1 MKGSRMSLPTQMAIG
16 MVLGIA
22 AGALTPAMGLDPSW
36 YKPVGQ
42 LFINLVRMVVVPLVL
57 TTLVAGAA
65 SVGDVS
71 KLGRVAGKTLAY
83 YLVTTAVAVVIGLVL
98 ANIFQPG
105 SGLSISTEGLKAK
118 EVAPPT
124 LIDVFLNIV
133 PINPIEAL
141 SKGNMLQ
148 IIFFAL
154 LFGFGLSVIG
164 DKGKQVLHFFDGA
177 ADVMIKVTGFVMLYA
192 PIGVFGL
199 MAYTV
204 SMHGLSVLL
213 PLIKLVLVMYL
224 ACILQILIVY
234 LPCVKVTGL
243 TPSRFLKGLAS
254 PMMIAFT
261 TCSSAAALST
271 TLLSVQKLG
280 ASRSVSSFSIPLG
293 NTINMDGAAIYM
305 GIAAIFAAEVYG
317 IPMPLDRQLTVILL
331 AVLASIG
338 SMGVPGAALI
348 MITMVFTQVGIPL
361 EAIALVAGVDRIMD
375 MARTTINV
383 LGDATGALF
392 VSKLESDF
400 DPERG
405 VGPPAGLDLTRKL
418 FDHTRAEADQEHLPV
433 MLYSFPDR
441 IGERPAFLLGKTADN
456 PGEAIG
462 DIMAELA
469 RAGATVIGMPC
480 NTAHSPRILDAALEK
495 LNATGRPVRFVHMID
510 AVVRHVRQRCGE
522 GARVGILS
530 TLATLETRLYQD
542 SLERAGL
549 EALHPAPD
557 GCARVQEAI
566 SNREYGIKARNP
578 VTERARA
585 DLLDEA
591 RRLAGNADAIILGCT
606 EIPLALPEKELGG
619 VPLIDATDILAL
631 ELVRAFA
638 PEKLR

>member
-1 MKGSRMSLPTQMAIG
+1 M
-16 MVLGIA
+16 
-22 AGALTPAMGLDPSW
+22 
-36 YKPVGQ
+36 
-42 LFINLVRMVVVPLVL
+42 
-57 TTLVAGAA
+57 
-65 SVGDVS
+65 
-71 KLGRVAGKTLAY
+71 
-83 YLVTTAVAVVIGLVL
+83 VIGLVF

-124 LIDVFLNIV
+124 LVDVFLNIV

-204 SMHGLSVLL
+204 SMHGLGVLL

-243 TPSRFLKGLAS
+243 TTSRFLKGLAS

-338 SMGVPGAALI
+338 SMGVPGAAL
-348 MITMVFTQVGIPL
+348 VVDHDGLHAGRHPVGSHRSRRRRRPHH
-361 EAIALVAGVDRIMD
+361 GH
-375 MARTTINV
+375 
-383 LGDATGALF
+383 
-392 VSKLESDF
+392 
-400 DPERG
+400 
-405 VGPPAGLDLTRKL
+405 GP
-418 FDHTRAEADQEHLPV
+418 HHHQRAWRRH
-433 MLYSFPDR
+433 
-441 IGERPAFLLGKTADN
+441 
-456 PGEAIG
+456 
-462 DIMAELA
+462 
-469 RAGATVIGMPC
+469 
-480 NTAHSPRILDAALEK
+480 
-495 LNATGRPVRFVHMID
+495 GRPVCFKAGKRFRPRTRRT
-510 AVVRHVRQRCGE
+510 ARCGRITRPE
-522 GARVGILS
+522 TFPGGERRGKFPSAAG
-530 TLATLETRLYQD
+530 TGDNHAT
-542 SLERAGL
+542 G
-549 EALHPAPD
+549 
-557 GCARVQEAI
+557 
-566 SNREYGIKARNP
+566 
-578 VTERARA
+578 
-585 DLLDEA
+585 
-591 RRLAGNADAIILGCT
+591 
-606 EIPLALPEKELGG
+606 
-619 VPLIDATDILAL
+619 
-631 ELVRAFA
+631 
-638 PEKLR
+638 

>member
-118 EVAPPT
+118 DVAPPT
-124 LIDVFLNIV
+124 LVDVFLNIV

-199 MAYTV
+199 ISYTV
-204 SMHGLSVLL
+204 SQHGLKVLL
-213 PLIKLVLVMYL
+213 PLGKLILVSAIASVLHVIICYSPL
-224 ACILQILIVY
+224 VKYVVRIP
-234 LPCVKVTGL
+234 LPTFFRGVFEPWL
-243 TPSRFLKGLAS
+243 
-254 PMMIAFT
+254 IAFT
-261 TCSSAAALST
+261 TCSSAAALPT
-271 TLLSVQKLG
+271 NLQSVRRLG
-280 ASRSVSSFSIPLG
+280 ASKGVASFSIPLG

-405 VGPPAGLDLTRKL
+405 
-418 FDHTRAEADQEHLPV
+418 E
-433 MLYSFPDR
+433 
-441 IGERPAFLLGKTADN
+441 
-456 PGEAIG
+456 
-462 DIMAELA
+462 
-469 RAGATVIGMPC
+469 
-480 NTAHSPRILDAALEK
+480 
-495 LNATGRPVRFVHMID
+495 
-510 AVVRHVRQRCGE
+510 
-522 GARVGILS
+522 
-530 TLATLETRLYQD
+530 
-542 SLERAGL
+542 
-549 EALHPAPD
+549 
-557 GCARVQEAI
+557 
-566 SNREYGIKARNP
+566 
-578 VTERARA
+578 
-585 DLLDEA
+585 
-591 RRLAGNADAIILGCT
+591 RLAAA
-606 EIPLALPEKELGG
+606 E
-619 VPLIDATDILAL
+619 
-631 ELVRAFA
+631 
-638 PEKLR
+638 

>member
-133 PINPIEAL
+133 LINPIEAL

-405 VGPPAGLDLTRKL
+405 
-418 FDHTRAEADQEHLPV
+418 E
-433 MLYSFPDR
+433 
-441 IGERPAFLLGKTADN
+441 
-456 PGEAIG
+456 
-462 DIMAELA
+462 
-469 RAGATVIGMPC
+469 
-480 NTAHSPRILDAALEK
+480 
-495 LNATGRPVRFVHMID
+495 
-510 AVVRHVRQRCGE
+510 
-522 GARVGILS
+522 
-530 TLATLETRLYQD
+530 
-542 SLERAGL
+542 
-549 EALHPAPD
+549 
-557 GCARVQEAI
+557 
-566 SNREYGIKARNP
+566 
-578 VTERARA
+578 
-585 DLLDEA
+585 
-591 RRLAGNADAIILGCT
+591 RLAAA
-606 EIPLALPEKELGG
+606 E
-619 VPLIDATDILAL
+619 
-631 ELVRAFA
+631 
-638 PEKLR
+638 

>member
-1 MKGSRMSLPTQMAIG
+1 MAIG

-22 AGALTPAMGLDPSW
+22 AGALTPTLGISPSW
-36 YKPVGQ
+36 FQPLGQ

-57 TTLVAGAA
+57 TTLIAGAA

-71 KLGRVAGKTLAY
+71 KLGRVAGKTLIY
-83 YLVTTAVAVVIGLVL
+83 YLATTGVAVVIGLVL

-105 SGLSISTEGLKAK
+105 QGLSISTEGLQAK
-118 EVAPPT
+118 QVTPPS
-124 LIDVFLNIV
+124 LVSVFLNIV
-133 PINPIEAL
+133 PINPVEAL

-154 LFGFGLSVIG
+154 LFGFGISVIG
-164 DKGKQVLHFFDGA
+164 DKGKPAFQFFDSA
-177 ADVMIKVTGFVMLYA
+177 AEVMIKVTGFVMLYA

-224 ACILQILIVY
+224 ACLLQIILVY
-234 LPCVKVTGL
+234 LPCVKVASL
-243 TPSRFLKGLAS
+243 SPAQFLKGLAS
-254 PMMIAFT
+254 SMMIAFT

-317 IPMPLDRQLTVILL
+317 IPMPIDQQLVVILL
-331 AVLASIG
+331 AILASIG

-383 LGDATGALF
+383 LGDATGAVF
-392 VSKLESDF
+392 VSKLENDF

-405 VGPPAGLDLTRKL
+405 KRFA
-418 FDHTRAEADQEHLPV
+418 AE
-433 MLYSFPDR
+433 
-441 IGERPAFLLGKTADN
+441 
-456 PGEAIG
+456 
-462 DIMAELA
+462 
-469 RAGATVIGMPC
+469 
-480 NTAHSPRILDAALEK
+480 
-495 LNATGRPVRFVHMID
+495 
-510 AVVRHVRQRCGE
+510 
-522 GARVGILS
+522 
-530 TLATLETRLYQD
+530 
-542 SLERAGL
+542 
-549 EALHPAPD
+549 
-557 GCARVQEAI
+557 
-566 SNREYGIKARNP
+566 
-578 VTERARA
+578 
-585 DLLDEA
+585 
-591 RRLAGNADAIILGCT
+591 
-606 EIPLALPEKELGG
+606 
-619 VPLIDATDILAL
+619 
-631 ELVRAFA
+631 
-638 PEKLR
+638 

>member
-1 MKGSRMSLPTQMAIG
+1 
-16 MVLGIA
+16 
-22 AGALTPAMGLDPSW
+22 
-36 YKPVGQ
+36 
-42 LFINLVRMVVVPLVL
+42 
-57 TTLVAGAA
+57 
-65 SVGDVS
+65 
-71 KLGRVAGKTLAY
+71 
-83 YLVTTAVAVVIGLVL
+83 
-98 ANIFQPG
+98 
-105 SGLSISTEGLKAK
+105 
-118 EVAPPT
+118 
-124 LIDVFLNIV
+124 
-133 PINPIEAL
+133 
-141 SKGNMLQ
+141 MLQ

-154 LFGFGLSVIG
+154 ALRLRPQRHG

-234 LPCVKVTGL
+234 LPWREGHGPYPQPL
-243 TPSRFLKGLAS
+243 PQGPRLPDDDRLHH
-254 PMMIAFT
+254 
-261 TCSSAAALST
+261 
-271 TLLSVQKLG
+271 LLQRRRPLHHAPQRQKLG

-405 VGPPAGLDLTRKL
+405 
-418 FDHTRAEADQEHLPV
+418 E
-433 MLYSFPDR
+433 
-441 IGERPAFLLGKTADN
+441 
-456 PGEAIG
+456 
-462 DIMAELA
+462 
-469 RAGATVIGMPC
+469 
-480 NTAHSPRILDAALEK
+480 
-495 LNATGRPVRFVHMID
+495 
-510 AVVRHVRQRCGE
+510 
-522 GARVGILS
+522 
-530 TLATLETRLYQD
+530 
-542 SLERAGL
+542 
-549 EALHPAPD
+549 
-557 GCARVQEAI
+557 
-566 SNREYGIKARNP
+566 
-578 VTERARA
+578 
-585 DLLDEA
+585 
-591 RRLAGNADAIILGCT
+591 RLAAA
-606 EIPLALPEKELGG
+606 E
-619 VPLIDATDILAL
+619 
-631 ELVRAFA
+631 
-638 PEKLR
+638 

>member
-22 AGALTPAMGLDPSW
+22 AGALTQAMGLDPSW

-280 ASRSVSSFSIPLG
+280 ASRSVSTFSIPLG

-405 VGPPAGLDLTRKL
+405 
-418 FDHTRAEADQEHLPV
+418 E
-433 MLYSFPDR
+433 
-441 IGERPAFLLGKTADN
+441 
-456 PGEAIG
+456 
-462 DIMAELA
+462 
-469 RAGATVIGMPC
+469 
-480 NTAHSPRILDAALEK
+480 
-495 LNATGRPVRFVHMID
+495 
-510 AVVRHVRQRCGE
+510 
-522 GARVGILS
+522 
-530 TLATLETRLYQD
+530 
-542 SLERAGL
+542 
-549 EALHPAPD
+549 
-557 GCARVQEAI
+557 
-566 SNREYGIKARNP
+566 
-578 VTERARA
+578 
-585 DLLDEA
+585 
-591 RRLAGNADAIILGCT
+591 RLAAA
-606 EIPLALPEKELGG
+606 E
-619 VPLIDATDILAL
+619 
-631 ELVRAFA
+631 
-638 PEKLR
+638 

>member
-293 NTINMDGAAIYM
+293 NTINMDGAAIEYTVYTL
-305 GIAAIFAAEVYG
+305 FAAHAFGVHFSVWQIIFMVVMCVVCSAG
-317 IPMPLDRQLTVILL
+317 
-331 AVLASIG
+331 AA
-338 SMGVPGAALI
+338 GVPGGGIVMCSICLA
-348 MITMVFTQVGIPL
+348 TMGLPNEEVT
-361 EAIALVAGVDRIMD
+361 AMVAGVYVLLDV
-375 MARTTINV
+375 ASTTLNV
-383 LGDATGALF
+383 TGDCCGMVCIANRLG
-392 VSKLESDF
+392 
-400 DPERG
+400 
-405 VGPPAGLDLTRKL
+405 
-418 FDHTRAEADQEHLPV
+418 
-433 MLYSFPDR
+433 
-441 IGERPAFLLGKTADN
+441 
-456 PGEAIG
+456 
-462 DIMAELA
+462 
-469 RAGATVIGMPC
+469 
-480 NTAHSPRILDAALEK
+480 ILDKERF
-495 LNATGRPVRFVHMID
+495 NA
-510 AVVRHVRQRCGE
+510 
-522 GARVGILS
+522 
-530 TLATLETRLYQD
+530 
-542 SLERAGL
+542 
-549 EALHPAPD
+549 
-557 GCARVQEAI
+557 
-566 SNREYGIKARNP
+566 
-578 VTERARA
+578 
-585 DLLDEA
+585 
-591 RRLAGNADAIILGCT
+591 
-606 EIPLALPEKELGG
+606 
-619 VPLIDATDILAL
+619 
-631 ELVRAFA
+631 
-638 PEKLR
+638 

>member
-1 MKGSRMSLPTQMAIG
+1 MIF
-16 MVLGIA
+16 IA
-22 AGALTPAMGLDPSW
+22 LLAGALAGVIINYLIPSN
-36 YKPVGQ
+36 YVVDDIIVQGVFYIVGQ
-42 LFINLVRMVVVPLVL
+42 GFIRLMRMLVVPLVFCSIVCGSMAVGDTKKL
-57 TTLVAGAA
+57 G
-65 SVGDVS
+65 SVGV
-71 KLGRVAGKTLAY
+71 KTLIF
-83 YLVTTAVAVVIGLVL
+83 YLCTTALAITVALTI
-98 ANIFQPG
+98 ANIFNPG
-105 SGLSISTEGLKAK
+105 KGLDMSQIQVTSTVSETTQSMSMT
-118 EVAPPT
+118 ET
-124 LIDVFLNIV
+124 LLDIIPVNIF
-133 PINPIEAL
+133 NSL
-141 SKGNMLQ
+141 SEGNMLQ
-148 IIFFAL
+148 IIVFAL
-154 LFGFGLSVIG
+154 ILGVILANMGDRVDIVKNFFGQFNDIMMEMTNM
-164 DKGKQVLHFFDGA
+164 
-177 ADVMIKVTGFVMLYA
+177 VMMYA

-405 VGPPAGLDLTRKL
+405 
-418 FDHTRAEADQEHLPV
+418 E
-433 MLYSFPDR
+433 
-441 IGERPAFLLGKTADN
+441 
-456 PGEAIG
+456 
-462 DIMAELA
+462 
-469 RAGATVIGMPC
+469 
-480 NTAHSPRILDAALEK
+480 
-495 LNATGRPVRFVHMID
+495 
-510 AVVRHVRQRCGE
+510 
-522 GARVGILS
+522 
-530 TLATLETRLYQD
+530 
-542 SLERAGL
+542 
-549 EALHPAPD
+549 
-557 GCARVQEAI
+557 
-566 SNREYGIKARNP
+566 
-578 VTERARA
+578 
-585 DLLDEA
+585 
-591 RRLAGNADAIILGCT
+591 RLAAA
-606 EIPLALPEKELGG
+606 E
-619 VPLIDATDILAL
+619 
-631 ELVRAFA
+631 
-638 PEKLR
+638 